1 MDTLETICSRKSV
14 RTYTGEPVSE
24 EELDKILLAGQAAP
38 IGMGRY
44 VDMHLTVI
52 RDSELLEKIEKSA
65 AKMFNKPGM
74 HPLYGA
80 PTLIVVSSKAPLAGQ
95 ENVTY
100 SNAAIVAHNMILE
113 ATELGVGA
121 VHIWGATVA
130 LAADPALVAELGL
143 PEGFVPC
150 CAAAVGKTEARYSM
164 RGIPKDRIAT
174 DCIG

>member
-1 MDTLETICSRKSV
+1 MDTLETICNRKSV

-38 IGMGRY
+38 VGMGRY
-44 VDMHLTVI
+44 ADMHLTVI
-52 RDSELLEKIEKSA
+52 KDRELLEKIEKSA
-65 AKMFNKPGM
+65 AKMFNRPGM

-80 PTLIVVSSKAPLAGQ
+80 PTLILVSAKAPSAGQ

-100 SNAAIVAHNMILE
+100 SNAAIIAHNMILE

-121 VHIWGATVA
+121 VHIWGATAA
-130 LAADPALVAELGL
+130 LAADSALVAELGI

-150 CAAAVGKTEARYSM
+150 CAAAVGKTAAKYSM
-164 RGIPKDRIAT
+164 RNIPQNRIAT